1 MMTAFLIGA
10 GAIAFMIP
18 WVDAWL
24 VMFVL
29 FGLVAWTPA
38 GPIVALP
45 VVHLTTENRAAGMGI
60 FFSYYYLGIGLFA
73 PLAGWLRDVTGY
85 PGAPLM
91 FAGALF
97 GGALLF
103 LGLLRNA
110 ELHIPACQGTA

>member
-110 ELHIPACQGTA
+110 ELRIRARQRTA